1 MHALEAFEAAARH
14 LSFLKAA
21 DELCVSQSAVSH
33 RIRQLEDDLGVRLFL
48 RINRHIVLTP
58 TGETYLAAIRRVLA
72 ELEVAT
78 RAVARGVRRTLKVS
92 VAPAIGSKWLV
103 GRLTDFQ
110 RLHPDIDLVVSASI
124 QTGMIKSG
132 EVDVGIR
139 YGHGPWPG
147 LSAYKLFDEVL
158 VVVCQPAYAREV
170 GGLTQP
176 ADLAQATLLRH
187 PSLPWK
193 PWLEAAGLDWPEPEG
208 GLLFDD
214 ALMMIEAAAAGGGVA
229 ICPYR
234 FVEPYLDAG
243 SLVTLCGLVVPGR
256 GYYLLSAPAVS
267 DKPWVTAFA
276 EWLVAA
282 ARISET

>member
-1 MHALEAFEAAARH
+1 MHALEAFEVAARH

-72 ELEVAT
+72 DLEGAT
-78 RAVARGVRRTLKVS
+78 RSIARGVRRTLKVS

-110 RLHPDIDLVVSASI
+110 RLHPDIDLVVSVSI
-124 QTGMIKSG
+124 QTAVIKSG

-139 YGHGPWPG
+139 YGHGQWPG
-147 LSAYKLFDEVL
+147 LSACKLFDEVL
-158 VVVCQPAYAREV
+158 VAVCQPAYARRI
-170 GGLTQP
+170 GGLTRP

-193 PWLEAAGLDWPEPEG
+193 PWLEAAGLDWPEPAG
-208 GLLFDD
+208 GVLFDD
-214 ALMMIEAAAAGGGVA
+214 ALMMIEAAATGGGVA
-229 ICPYR
+229 ICPRR
-234 FVEPYLDAG
+234 FVAPYLEAG
-243 SLVTLCGLVVPGR
+243 SLVLLCGLVVPGR
-256 GYYLLSAPAVS
+256 SYYLLSAPAVT

-282 ARISET
+282 ARISEA